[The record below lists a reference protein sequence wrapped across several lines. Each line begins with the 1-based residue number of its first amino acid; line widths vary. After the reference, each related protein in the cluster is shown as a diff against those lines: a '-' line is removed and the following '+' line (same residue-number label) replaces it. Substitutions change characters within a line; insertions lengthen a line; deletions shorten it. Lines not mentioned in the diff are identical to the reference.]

1 MRLKCL
7 LFCVLVL
14 CLALSGVPAL
24 ADTNI
29 PIQNASFETTSSVL
43 GPGGYNYG
51 PIPGWTITG
60 TGGSW
65 QPNSSYYNLPLPDG
79 NVVAFSS
86 GAILSQTLTGVSL
99 QPNSTYTLTVAVG
112 NRLDGFSSGGQYTI
126 QLDAGS
132 TVLATVT
139 GSNSSITPGTFMDVV
154 LTYSTGATVTPGDL
168 AIVLSTSGTQGN
180 FDNVRLTDPPTTS
193 VPEPSSL
200 SMAVMGL
207 AFAGLLARFL
217 RS

>member
-1 MRLKCL
+1 
-7 LFCVLVL
+7 
-14 CLALSGVPAL
+14 LALSGVPAL
-24 ADTNI
+24 ADTSV

-43 GPGGYNYG
+43 GPGVYNYG
-51 PIPGWTITG
+51 PIPGWTMVG

-86 GAILSQTLTGVSL
+86 GSLSQTLTGVSL
-99 QPNSTYTLTVAVG
+99 QPNSSYTLTVAVG
-112 NRLDGFSSGGQYTI
+112 NRLDGFTSNGQYTI

-154 LTYSTGATVTPGDL
+154 LTYTTGGTVTPGDL
-168 AIVLSTSGTQGN
+168 AIVLSTSGSQSN
-180 FDNVRLTDPPTTS
+180 FDNVRLA

-200 SMAVMGL
+200 SLMLVGL
-207 AFAGLLARFL
+207 AFAGLLSRFL
-217 RS
+217 QS

>member
-1 MRLKCL
+1 MKW
-7 LFCVLVL
+7 LFIFVFVL
-14 CLALSGVPAL
+14 CLTLTGLPAF
-24 ADTNI
+24 ADTSL
-29 PIQNASFETTSSVL
+29 PIQNASFETVSASAVPVSC
-43 GPGGYNYG
+43 GSGCFYNSG

-60 TGGSW
+60 ATGDW
-65 QPNSSYYNLPLPDG
+65 QPNSGYYNLPLPDG
-79 NVVAFSS
+79 NVIAYSNGGS
-86 GAILSQTLTGVSL
+86 LSQTLTGVSL

-112 NRLDGFSSGGQYTI
+112 NRLGGYTSGGQYTI

-132 TVLATVT
+132 TMLATVT

-154 LTYSTGATVTPGDL
+154 LTYTTGSTVTPGDL
-168 AIVLSTSGTQGN
+168 TIVLSGGGSQVN
-180 FDNVRLTDPPTTS
+180 FDNVRTS

-207 AFAGLLARFL
+207 AFFGLLSRFF